1 MKFRVSFHITHS
13 SSHWSNEAIVI
24 YYLKKLIFL
33 RFEKRKGLKLE
44 KNAKT
49 LLIFDVFKGQTT
61 SVVNELLQ
69 KNDVVVIYVP
79 KTTQT
84 YFYLLIFWLIRVS
97 NAIFLANIKIGTETK
112 VLEQLNR
119 GVDAHDVKGDM
130 RLSTIRSLHAKWIV
144 DMLKF
149 MKESKDLQKISK
161 RSQNLQLLLIF
172 VRIHFSKLNW

>member
-79 KTTQT
+79 KNNTNV
-84 YFYLLIFWLIRVS
+84 FLPLDISVNKSVKCYLSSKYQDWHGDKGIRAV
-97 NAIFLANIKIGTETK
+97 
-112 VLEQLNR
+112 EQR
-119 GVDAHDVKGDM
+119 C
-130 RLSTIRSLHAKWIV
+130 
-144 DMLKF
+144 
-149 MKESKDLQKISK
+149 
-161 RSQNLQLLLIF
+161 
-172 VRIHFSKLNW
+172 

>member
-1 MKFRVSFHITHS
+1 MKSAKVWNWRKMQRHNWYLMSLKAKLQVWWTSCSKRMTS
-13 SSHWSNEAIVI
+13 SLFM
-24 YYLKKLIFL
+24 YLKTI
-33 RFEKRKGLKLE
+33 
-44 KNAKT
+44 
-49 LLIFDVFKGQTT
+49 
-61 SVVNELLQ
+61 
-69 KNDVVVIYVP
+69 
-79 KTTQT
+79 QT
-84 YFYLLIFWLIRVS
+84 YFYLLIFRLIRVS

-161 RSQNLQLLLIF
+161 RSQNLQLWLIF
-172 VRIHFSKLNW
+172 VRIYFSKLNW